1 MQRTRPFTTQRIYG
15 MGFILIVMAIIFGIH
30 LTFVFLVWG
39 PKLWGFGA
47 LSVLFVYHV
56 FFSNLL
62 LSFYQCIMTDPGVVP
77 PNWGF
82 YMGDETKRRRY
93 CKMCNVWKPDR
104 THHCSICNRC
114 ILNMDHHCPW
124 INNCVGFYNR
134 KFFIQLLSY
143 VYLSLWIVVMFTVP
157 DLWNRFWVLTSAPHL
172 MNRTWYV
179 IFSALVGI
187 AFCMSVLLICTLT
200 NFIRFHIRLVMENYT
215 TIENL
220 EREEGAKSKFDIG
233 RRRNWE
239 QVFGSNAWLW
249 WLPMHTQASRP
260 IGDGVRWRVHYTR
273 VIDED
278 EELPADED
286 GMSQASRLLQ
296 QGSTARSGG
305 SNLRGGS

>member
-1 MQRTRPFTTQRIYG
+1 MQRTRPLTTQRLYG
-15 MGFILIVMAIIFGIH
+15 MGFVAAVLGIILSIH
-30 LTFVFLVWG
+30 MCFVFLIWG
-39 PKLWGFGA
+39 PKLWRIDAVF
-47 LSVLFVYHV
+47 LLFFYHI
-56 FFSNLL
+56 FFCNLMAA
-62 LSFYQCIMTDPGVVP
+62 FYQCIMTDPGVVP

-134 KFFIQLLSY
+134 KFFMQLLFY
-143 VYLSLWIVVMFTVP
+143 VYASLIVIVFSSIFELYHRMVTLTQSDDIGQHKWYICTSVM
-157 DLWNRFWVLTSAPHL
+157 VLMSY
-172 MNRTWYV
+172 M
-179 IFSALVGI
+179 
-187 AFCMSVLLICTLT
+187 MSVLLIVTLT
-200 NFIRFHIRLVMENYT
+200 NFLKFHLKLVLDNYT

-239 QVFGSNAWLW
+239 QVFGTNPW
-249 WLPMHTQASRP
+249 WWWYPCHINASRP
-260 IGDGVRWRVHYTR
+260 VGDGVRWRVHYTR

-278 EELPADED
+278 EELPAE
-286 GMSQASRLLQ
+286 G
-296 QGSTARSGG
+296 
-305 SNLRGGS
+305 

>member
-1 MQRTRPFTTQRIYG
+1 MQRTRPLTTQRIYG
-15 MGFILIVMAIIFGIH
+15 MGFVAGVMGIILSIH
-30 LTFVFLVWG
+30 FSFVTLVWG
-39 PKLWGFGA
+39 PKLWRIDALLILFFYHILFFGI
-47 LSVLFVYHV
+47 LGSI
-56 FFSNLL
+56 
-62 LSFYQCIMTDPGVVP
+62 YQCIMTDPGLVP

-134 KFFIQLLSY
+134 KFFIQLLLY
-143 VYLSLWIVVMFTVP
+143 VYGALLVI
-157 DLWNRFWVLTSAPHL
+157 VLTSWYELYIRIATITSAPVDT
-172 MNRTWYV
+172 MYV
-179 IFSALVGI
+179 ISSGI
-187 AFCMSVLLICTLT
+187 MIMAYAMSGLLICTLT
-200 NFIRFHIRLVMENYT
+200 NFLKFHLKLVLENYT

-239 QVFGSNAWLW
+239 QVFGTNPWLW
-249 WLPMHTQASRP
+249 WYPAHVMASRP
-260 IGDGVRWRVHYTR
+260 VGDGVRWRVHYTR

-278 EELPADED
+278 EELPAE
-286 GMSQASRLLQ
+286 G
-296 QGSTARSGG
+296 
-305 SNLRGGS
+305 

>member
-1 MQRTRPFTTQRIYG
+1 MQRTRPFTPQRIYG
-15 MGFILIVMAIIFGIH
+15 MGFVVIVVLLIMSIH
-30 LTFVFLVWG
+30 CTYVFLVFG
-39 PKLWGFGA
+39 PQLWRPVA
-47 LSVLFVYHV
+47 VIVLFLYHCL
-56 FFSNLL
+56 FLNLVA
-62 LSFYQCIMTDPGVVP
+62 SFYQCIMTDPGLVP

-104 THHCSICNRC
+104 THHCSMCNRC

-134 KFFIQLLSY
+134 KFFIQLLLY
-143 VYLSLWIVVMFTVP
+143 VYTCLITIVISTIPEFIYRFIIITRYTTEVETWFVITSGFIAVMFC
-157 DLWNRFWVLTSAPHL
+157 L
-172 MNRTWYV
+172 
-179 IFSALVGI
+179 
-187 AFCMSVLLICTLT
+187 SVLLICTLT
-200 NFIRFHIRLVMENYT
+200 NFIRFHIKLVLENYT

-233 RRRNWE
+233 RCRNWE
-239 QVFGSNAWLW
+239 QVFGATPWLW
-249 WLPMHTQASRP
+249 WMPMHTQASRP

-286 GMSQASRLLQ
+286 PR
-296 QGSTARSGG
+296 GSNRSGQ
-305 SNLRGGS
+305 R

>member
-1 MQRTRPFTTQRIYG
+1 MLRTRPLTTQRIYG
-15 MGFILIVMAIIFGIH
+15 MGFVAAVLGIILGIH
-30 LTFVFLVWG
+30 FCFVFLIWA
-39 PKLWGFGA
+39 PKLPRADAVA
-47 LSVLFVYHV
+47 LMLFYHI
-56 FFSNLL
+56 FFVGLMA
-62 LSFYQCIMTDPGVVP
+62 SFYQCIMTDPGVVP

-134 KFFIQLLSY
+134 KFFIQLLLY
-143 VYLSLWIVVMFTVP
+143 VYASLIVIVFSSIFELYNRMVTLTQTDDLGNHKWYILSSVM
-157 DLWNRFWVLTSAPHL
+157 VLMSY
-172 MNRTWYV
+172 M
-179 IFSALVGI
+179 
-187 AFCMSVLLICTLT
+187 MSVLLICTLT
-200 NFIRFHIRLVMENYT
+200 NFLKFHLKLVLDNYT

-239 QVFGSNAWLW
+239 QVFGTNPWLW
-249 WLPMHTQASRP
+249 WYPLHVQASRP
-260 IGDGVRWRVHYTR
+260 VGDGVRWRVHYTR

-278 EELPADED
+278 EELPAD
-286 GMSQASRLLQ
+286 S
-296 QGSTARSGG
+296 
-305 SNLRGGS
+305 